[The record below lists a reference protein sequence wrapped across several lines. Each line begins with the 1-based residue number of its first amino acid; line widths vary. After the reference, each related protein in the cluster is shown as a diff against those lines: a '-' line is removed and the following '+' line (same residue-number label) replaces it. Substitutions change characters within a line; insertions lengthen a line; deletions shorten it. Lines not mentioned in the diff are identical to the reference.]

1 MVIVIPLKAT
11 QRLIDVA
18 RSRQLS
24 LPIPL
29 SSACASYLSQEE
41 MDTILETLASSHD
54 KTLLTANLMRDLQQY
69 RDQANPVIPCEQA

>member
-29 SSACASYLSQEE
+29 EGVLKVLSGQ
-41 MDTILETLASSHD
+41 ILCQPPDHD
-54 KTLLTANLMRDLQQY
+54 ANHRNVDKGL
-69 RDQANPVIPCEQA
+69 